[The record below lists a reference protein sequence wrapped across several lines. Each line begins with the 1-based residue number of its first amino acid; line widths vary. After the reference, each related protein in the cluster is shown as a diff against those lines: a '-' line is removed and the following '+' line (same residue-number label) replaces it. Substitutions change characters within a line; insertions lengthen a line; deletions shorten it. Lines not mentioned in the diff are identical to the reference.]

1 MQFDVF
7 FSLSHTPV
15 DGEVPSE
22 AQMFQNFFDQVQ
34 AADELGY
41 ETAWLAEAHLSSEV
55 QKKNKKPTHN
65 YVPLLNSDETL
76 ASPTFLPLV

>member
-15 DGEVPSE
+15 DDEAPSE

-41 ETAWLAEAHLSSEV
+41 KTAWLAEAHLSSEV
-55 QKKNKKPTHN
+55 QKKNKKPKVGRKHFS
-65 YVPLLNSDETL
+65 YSK
-76 ASPTFLPLV
+76 AGKKAAKR